1 MAEIRHGIEVRPVL
15 GARERRLFLTF
26 PWRIYRGDPLW
37 VPPLMGERRAMIDPR
52 RGTFFRH
59 GAADFFMAWH
69 CGRPVGTIAAG
80 EDTAVTAKQ
89 ADQEKEGVFGF
100 FECIDEDRVAAALLD
115 RARQWGRE
123 RGLSRMIGPFFL
135 EREDS
140 FGVLVEGRDRPPVL
154 LCGHTPAYYPA
165 LLERW
170 GAVPDP
176 AESLAFEA
184 RLDEDPDEWR
194 KVERLADRIRARGW
208 IRIRTPNLSRWQDEV
223 PVVQELLNRGLAHL
237 PGFTAW
243 QRETVEGLVRQF
255 VRFADPDL
263 VLFAQ
268 VEGKTV
274 GWFPGVPN
282 MNEALIHANGLRYPW
297 DWLRLFA
304 HARVRPKC
312 VAVKSVLVLPEY
324 WQSGVAILLFDEMRR
339 RARAKGYAWADL
351 SLTGSN
357 NPFTPDLATRLGA
370 RVYKRYRVYRLQA

>member
-1 MAEIRHGIEVRPVL
+1 M
-15 GARERRLFLTF
+15 
-26 PWRIYRGDPLW
+26 
-37 VPPLMGERRAMIDPR
+37 
-52 RGTFFRH
+52 
-59 GAADFFMAWH
+59 
-69 CGRPVGTIAAG
+69 
-80 EDTAVTAKQ
+80 
-89 ADQEKEGVFGF
+89 
-100 FECIDEDRVAAALLD
+100 
-115 RARQWGRE
+115 
-123 RGLSRMIGPFFL
+123 
-135 EREDS
+135 
-140 FGVLVEGRDRPPVL
+140 
-154 LCGHTPAYYPA
+154 
-165 LLERW
+165 
-170 GAVPDP
+170 
-176 AESLAFEA
+176 
-184 RLDEDPDEWR
+184 
-194 KVERLADRIRARGW
+194 
-208 IRIRTPNLSRWQDEV
+208 
-223 PVVQELLNRGLAHL
+223 
-237 PGFTAW
+237 
-243 QRETVEGLVRQF
+243 RQF

-370 RVYKRYRVYRLQA
+370 RIYKRYRVYRLQA